1 MLHILHILMN
11 VTTLSL
17 ALLDAGVDVHAKG
30 ARGWTALHLACEL
43 VLEDV
48 VQGVIGRGSVVD
60 ERDVLSD
67 TPLKFASDRT
77 TMLLLRAG
85 ASCEELPMER
95 RVHLFHLAC
104 AVGDLLNVRTLLNSG
119 CSVASLSEKEQEAL
133 LHCAFSE
140 GDVAVVEA
148 LIDAGCDVNC
158 RSFDS
163 DGGAFYSVDTPL
175 MKAAYRGH
183 EEVVRKLIFAGANL
197 AMQNDVGFTAAIHN
211 HIQCAIL
218 LAEAGA
224 SVRIKKTFL
233 TLSCVM
239 SEQILKEPSRRLS
252 HSPLERPSVLLAMQ
266 KEVRVH
272 SLHPFRLRALV
283 CLAELSITSRE

>member
-1 MLHILHILMN
+1 MCARMLVCIRACILVYLRMHLQCVLCHTHTHTHTHARTLARTHTHTHSSGHTILHILHILIH

-17 ALLDAGVDVHAKG
+17 ALLDAGADVHVKG

-48 VQGVIGRGSVVD
+48 VQGLIGRGSVVD
-60 ERDVLSD
+60 ERDVLGD
-67 TPLKFASDRT
+67 TPLKFASDKT

-95 RVHLFHLAC
+95 RVHLFHLSC
-104 AVGDLLNVRTLLNSG
+104 AVGDLLNVHTLLNSG
-119 CSVASLSEKEQEAL
+119 CSVASLSKKEQEDL
-133 LHCAFSE
+133 LHCACCE

-148 LIDAGCDVNC
+148 LIDAGCNVNC

-183 EEVVRKLIFAGANL
+183 EEVGR
-197 AMQNDVGFTAAIHN
+197 
-211 HIQCAIL
+211 
-218 LAEAGA
+218 
-224 SVRIKKTFL
+224 
-233 TLSCVM
+233 
-239 SEQILKEPSRRLS
+239 
-252 HSPLERPSVLLAMQ
+252 
-266 KEVRVH
+266 KEVWQVPILQCR
-272 SLHPFRLRALV
+272 SM
-283 CLAELSITSRE
+283 